1 MTPAKYQIFILL
13 TTLLC
18 PARKK
23 LYARYKNLLRRVGK
37 ISISSYQSRRVG
49 IQKSSRPMQTRDKQK
64 RLHVGEMSPAISNYF
79 IKIKG
84 DKEGQTTTLNKSGL
98 FKLTIWIS
106 MFG

>member
-64 RLHVGEMSPAISNYF
+64 RLHVGEMSPANGNCYYR
-79 IKIKG
+79 
-84 DKEGQTTTLNKSGL
+84 NKRRQRGANDHL
-98 FKLTIWIS
+98 K
-106 MFG
+106 